1 MKVRRRRNLARS
13 CVGLRIRG
21 VAKAI
26 RVSPKRYRAFVAGTA
41 KPTSRQQQGLRRIFT
56 STARAR
62 LRAAGFSERYI
73 RAQRSDVDIV
83 HAAFRAKGMQ
93 SHVVSGLRVS
103 PKKAL
108 HIMRGHM
115 ARIAEAKTYA
125 AVESFSRDYWREFGT
140 MPPGVEVKKS
150 FVKQLRLETPKA
162 ERGK

>member
-1 MKVRRRRNLARS
+1 MRRRRNLARS
-13 CVGLRIRG
+13 CSGLRIRG
-21 VAKAI
+21 AAKAI
-26 RVSPKRYRAFVAGTA
+26 RVSAKRWRAFVEGKARPAA
-41 KPTSRQQQGLRRIFT
+41 KQQQELRRIFT
-56 STARAR
+56 TTARAR

-108 HIMRGHM
+108 RIMRGHM

-125 AVESFSRDYWREFGT
+125 EVESFSRDYWREFGT
-140 MPPGVEVKKS
+140 LPPGVAVKKS
-150 FVKQLRLETPKA
+150 FIKKLRLETLKRD
-162 ERGK
+162 RGK